1 MNCIIFNV
9 NKVKQRSKK
18 QNKKKQGNNKN
29 IRKTKQMKLYTN
41 YHFMAS
47 CLVPNSKLNNG
58 IKII

>member
-1 MNCIIFNV
+1 MLTKLSKEV
-9 NKVKQRSKK
+9 KNKT
-18 QNKKKQGNNKN
+18 KKKQGNNRN